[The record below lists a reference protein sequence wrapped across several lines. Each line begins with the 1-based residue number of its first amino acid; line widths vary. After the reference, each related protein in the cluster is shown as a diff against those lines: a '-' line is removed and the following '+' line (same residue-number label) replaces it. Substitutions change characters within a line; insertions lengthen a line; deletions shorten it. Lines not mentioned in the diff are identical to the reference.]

1 MSFFCSQYSTLLR
14 NSVKYDT
21 LYFATKKERDERM
34 FENLNDWLYHPITQ
48 TLWQVLFAI
57 IVYFIVR
64 SVGKNIIKKVF
75 DKKQSKQVSKARLQ
89 TLEKLLLNVFSYVL
103 FFIIAFNILDT
114 LGFNLGPVLAAAGVV
129 GLAIGF
135 GAQGLVSDVV
145 TGFFLL
151 LERQLE
157 VGDYVTA
164 GGVDGIV
171 EELGF
176 RTTMI
181 RGFDGTLHYLPN
193 RNITNVD
200 NHSRG
205 NMRAL
210 VDLTIPSG
218 EQTDT
223 SIKKVQAAIQ
233 SFDHPALV
241 TKPEVIGVETNDLST
256 TVIRVIAKTESMQ
269 QWAVERELRKVIRAY
284 FETQEND
291 A

>member
-1 MSFFCSQYSTLLR
+1 MNFDF
-14 NSVKYDT
+14 N
-21 LYFATKKERDERM
+21 E
-34 FENLNDWLYHPITQ
+34 WLGHPIAQ
-48 TLWQVLFAI
+48 TVWQI
-57 IVYFIVR
+57 ILALIIFFIVR
-64 SVGKNIIKKVF
+64 AAGRKII
-75 DKKQSKQVSKARLQ
+75 SKAFQKPRSSHTSQARMQ
-89 TLEKLLLNVFSYVL
+89 TLEKLMLNVFSYVL
-103 FFIIAFNILDT
+103 FFIIAFNILES
-114 LGFNLGPVLAAAGVV
+114 LGFHLGPLLAAAGVL

-176 RTTMI
+176 RTTLI

-193 RNITNVD
+193 RNILNVD

-210 VDLTIPSG
+210 VDLSIPAGKKTEESI
-218 EQTDT
+218 QLVQDT
-223 SIKKVQAAIQ
+223 LKHFS
-233 SFDHPALV
+233 HPAIV
-241 TKPEVIGVETNDLST
+241 SGPEVVGVETDDMSATVIRIIAKTGNMQQWDVERAIRKTIRASYEEDLST
-256 TVIRVIAKTESMQ
+256 GK
-269 QWAVERELRKVIRAY
+269 
-284 FETQEND
+284 ET
-291 A
+291 

>member
-1 MSFFCSQYSTLLR
+1 
-14 NSVKYDT
+14 
-21 LYFATKKERDERM
+21 M

-57 IVYFIVR
+57 IIYFIVR

-75 DKKQSKQVSKARLQ
+75 NKKQSKQVSKARLQ

-114 LGFNLGPVLAAAGVV
+114 SGLTGQFLLAAGVV

-241 TKPEVIGVETNDLST
+241 AKPEVIGVETNDLSA
-256 TVIRVIAKTESMQ
+256 TVIRVIAKTENMQ

-284 FETQEND
+284 FETEED

>member
-1 MSFFCSQYSTLLR
+1 ML
-14 NSVKYDT
+14 
-21 LYFATKKERDERM
+21 
-34 FENLNDWLYHPITQ
+34 ENVNDVLYHPITQ
-48 TLWQVLFAI
+48 TLWQILFAI
-57 IVYFIVR
+57 IIYFIVR
-64 SVGKNIIKKVF
+64 SVGKKLIKKVF
-75 DKKQSKQVSKARLQ
+75 NKKQEKQVSTARLQ

-114 LGFNLGPVLAAAGVV
+114 LGFNLGPLLAAAGVV

-157 VGDYVTA
+157 VGDYVSAA
-164 GGVDGIV
+164 GVEGIV

-181 RGFDGTLHYLPN
+181 RGFDGTLHYIPN

-210 VDLTIPSG
+210 VDLTIPAG
-218 EQTDT
+218 ETTEDSIQKIQT
-223 SIKKVQAAIQ
+223 AIE
-233 SFDHPALV
+233 SFTHPALI
-241 TKPEVIGVETNDLST
+241 TKPEVIGVETNDLAA
-256 TVIRVIAKTESMQ
+256 TVIRVIAKTENMQ
-269 QWAVERELRKVIRAY
+269 QWAVERELRKIIRDY
-284 FETQEND
+284 FEKEQND
-291 A
+291 ANTESP

>member
-1 MSFFCSQYSTLLR
+1 MNICLKILTIGF
-14 NSVKYDT
+14 
-21 LYFATKKERDERM
+21 
-34 FENLNDWLYHPITQ
+34 ITQ
-48 TLWQVLFAI
+48 SRKHYGKFFLPLLFI
-57 IVYFIVR
+57 LLFDQLVKT
-64 SVGKNIIKKVF
+64 SLKKVF
-75 DKKQSKQVSKARLQ
+75 NKKQSKQVSKARLQ

-223 SIKKVQAAIQ
+223 SIKK
-233 SFDHPALV
+233 
-241 TKPEVIGVETNDLST
+241 ST
-256 TVIRVIAKTESMQ
+256 SSNPV
-269 QWAVERELRKVIRAY
+269 
-284 FETQEND
+284 F
-291 A
+291 